1 MPKVH
6 DPEAI
11 WAQLIPLISNGLSL
25 PAALKKLPSPKPSLW
40 WVKMSVRNSPEIAA
54 KYQDAQELRA
64 DSLADEISQIADE
77 QVPKDLRGPEA
88 HAFIARQRLRVQA
101 KQWLACKL
109 FPRRYSDRQEIS
121 IDVSQRISITE
132 ALRQAEQRV
141 LRLREEPELIEDTR
155 ARTG

>member
-25 PAALKKLPSPKPSLW
+25 PAALKRLPSPKPSLW

-64 DSLADEISQIADE
+64 DSLADEIAAIADE
-77 QVPKDLRGPEA
+77 PVPVHLKGPEA
-88 HAFIARQRLRVQA
+88 HAFISKQRLRLDA
-101 KQWLACKL
+101 RRWLVCKL
-109 FPRRYSDRQEIS
+109 FPKRWGDRVEMA

-132 ALRQAEQRV
+132 ALRQAEERV

-155 ARTG
+155 VRSG